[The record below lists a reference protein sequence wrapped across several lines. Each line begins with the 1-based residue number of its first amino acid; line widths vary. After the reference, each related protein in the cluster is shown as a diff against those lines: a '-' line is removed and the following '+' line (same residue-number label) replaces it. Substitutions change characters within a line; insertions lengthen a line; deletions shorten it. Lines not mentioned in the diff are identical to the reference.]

1 MLAIPEHLS
10 RLHVSAVPSALAVSN
25 AEVSQAFVAGVQVAL
40 VVFGVLDVADPVGV
54 RLVAQVVELGLLGCG
69 LCLRLLV
76 LQELLF
82 ELLLVVGLQLLL
94 HLRFALLELLQ
105 RLLLQSLP
113 QSLLPL
119 LQLFS
124 EASLQLHFL
133 PLQLFGTLLQFG
145 LHPSMVCP
153 GALHVQHLHVLALL

>member
-1 MLAIPEHLS
+1 M
-10 RLHVSAVPSALAVSN
+10 SAVPSALAVSN

-54 RLVAQVVELGLLGCG
+54 RLVAQVVGLGLLGCG
-69 LCLRLLV
+69 SRLRLRLLV

-113 QSLLPL
+113 QSLLLL

-124 EASLQLHFL
+124 EASSQLHFL

-145 LHPSMVCP
+145 LHPSMVRP